1 MNLKPSFFKKTV
13 AAISA
18 TTILLMPFS
27 VFASVLGSSKIN
39 GYTTQIGEGTYYTH
53 NVFYSDQSG
62 VGKQTENYIEYTPN
76 STVLPTITNGPSL
89 YGMTA
94 ISSEVSRLEG
104 QGLDLIGGGNA
115 DYFSTQTGVPMSN
128 AIVDGKILTKD
139 ASGQDAIGIMPD
151 GTPFISYFSLN
162 SVLIREDG
170 SEINIYNINKYRQP
184 YAVYMMTR
192 DFSTETRNTTEGID
206 IILGEIEGEMK
217 LGTKMTA
224 VIEAINS
231 EDSSAPIPED
241 KIVITID
248 AKAPAEFLDP
258 IKTLTVGEKVTIA
271 FSATG
276 DKRWSEVA
284 LGMGSVGGRLLI
296 DGEVNQNLPTGA
308 APRTAIGIKK
318 DGSIILYTI
327 DGRQEG
333 HSYGVQLKTLAKRM
347 KELGCI
353 EALNLDGGGSTQM
366 VVRLPG
372 NKNAELINSPSD
384 KKERKVST
392 FFFFK
397 NTAKKTG
404 KAEILHLYP
413 KTNFVLT
420 GASVQLEVKA
430 TDSGFHPASTPRD
443 IIFSVEDG
451 KNSTIS
457 DDGVFT
463 AKDSG
468 TVTVYAESGDAK
480 KAALT
485 ITCLETPTDIVVKN
499 KNTWSDIK
507 SLSLL
512 PGNSIELSAVCYGGY
527 NQLTAS
533 RKNLVWEADPE
544 IGTISDIGLF
554 KASDKYGATG
564 NIRITA
570 GKKTVTIPVMLAK
583 PSANDPKA
591 YPIIDAEFGSGILTG
606 EISCEYNIDIEKDK
620 IIIKV
625 DGKSVDFKYDSVS
638 GEFVAEIPQN
648 TVKATVF
655 ATNSFGYT
663 SFKTITSQ
671 TQTLPESPFADTTR
685 HWAESLLGYMYSAKI
700 INGDPTSGQLLF
712 NPQKQMTRS
721 EFAVMIC
728 NYLGLNLTKYD
739 SVTLPYSDLDD
750 IPFWALGSFK
760 ALFAEGIVKG
770 RYVTETETCA
780 DPLATISRAEA
791 ATIVARI
798 LPAGILKAEVTAPDA
813 DEIPTWAADGINTLI
828 SLGAMKGYEDGS
840 LKPQNTLTKAEAAK
854 ILYSVM

>member
-1 MNLKPSFFKKTV
+1 MNFKIK
-13 AAISA
+13 ISA
-18 TTILLMPFS
+18 FITAIFVFALQFS
-27 VFASVLGSSKIN
+27 AFASVLGSSKIN

-53 NVFYSDQSG
+53 NVFYSNQSG
-62 VGKQTENYIEYTPN
+62 VGKQTENYIEYAPN
-76 STVLPTITNGPSL
+76 STVLPTITNGSAL

-94 ISSEVSRLEG
+94 ISNEVSRLEG
-104 QGLDLIGGGNA
+104 QGLDIVGGSNA
-115 DYFSTQTGVPMSN
+115 DFFSTQTGVPMSN

-192 DFSTETRNTTEGID
+192 DFSSETKNTTEGID
-206 IILGEIEGEMK
+206 VILGEIEGEMK
-217 LGTKMTA
+217 IGTKMTA
-224 VIEAINS
+224 VVEAINT
-231 EDSSAPIPED
+231 ETASAPIPEG

-258 IKTLTVGEKVTIA
+258 IKSLTVGEKVTIS
-271 FSATG
+271 FSANG

-296 DGEVNQNLPTGA
+296 NGEVNPNLSAGA

-347 KELGCI
+347 QELGCV

-366 VVRLPG
+366 VVQLPG
-372 NKNAELINSPSD
+372 NEKTELINKPSD
-384 KKERKVST
+384 GNERKVST

-413 KTNFVLT
+413 KTNFILT

-430 TDSGFHPASTPRD
+430 TDNGFHPAATPSN
-443 IIFSVEDG
+443 IVFSVEDG
-451 KNSTIS
+451 KNSTVS

-463 AKDSG
+463 AKDNG
-468 TVTVYAESGDAK
+468 PVTVYAQSGDAK
-480 KAALT
+480 KALLT
-485 ITCLETPTDIVVKN
+485 ITCLETPTDIVIKN
-499 KNTWSDIK
+499 KNTWADVK
-507 SLSLL
+507 SLALL
-512 PGNSIELSAVCYGGY
+512 PGDSIELSAVCYGGY
-527 NQLTAS
+527 NLLTAS
-533 RKNLVWEADPE
+533 RKNLIWEADPE

-570 GKKTVTIPVMLAK
+570 GKKTVTVPVTLAK
-583 PSANDPKA
+583 PSATDPKA
-591 YPIIDAEFGSGILTG
+591 YPIIDIKLNDGVLTG
-606 EISCEYNIDIEKDK
+606 KISCEYNIDTEKDK
-620 IIIKV
+620 IIIKA
-625 DGKSVDFKYDSVS
+625 DGKPQDFKYDSVS
-638 GEFVAEIPQN
+638 GELVAEVPQ
-648 TVKATVF
+648 TSVKITVF

-663 SFKTITSQ
+663 SFKTITSE
-671 TQTLPESPFADTTR
+671 TQVLPESPFADTTG

-712 NPQKQMTRS
+712 NPQKPMTRS

-728 NYLGLNLTKYD
+728 NYLGLDTAQYD
-739 SVTLPYSDLDD
+739 SVTLPYSDLED

-780 DPLATISRAEA
+780 DPLATISRGEA

-798 LPAGILKAEVTAPDA
+798 LPAGIFKTEINAPDA
-813 DEIPTWAADGINTLI
+813 ADVPNWASDGVTTLI
-828 SLGAMKGYEDGS
+828 SLGAMKGYEDGT
-840 LKPQNTLTKAEAAK
+840 LKPTNTLTKAEAAK

>member
-1 MNLKPSFFKKTV
+1 MSYKIKFFACITAFV
-13 AAISA
+13 VFASQFSA
-18 TTILLMPFS
+18 
-27 VFASVLGSSKIN
+27 FASVLGSSKIN

-62 VGKQTENYIEYTPN
+62 VGKQTENYIEYAPN
-76 STVLPTITNGPSL
+76 STVLPTITNGSAL

-94 ISSEVSRLEG
+94 ISNEVSRLEG
-104 QGLDLIGGGNA
+104 QGLDIVGGSNA
-115 DYFSTQTGVPMSN
+115 DFFSTQTGVPMSN

-206 IILGEIEGEMK
+206 VILGEIEGEMK
-217 LGTKMTA
+217 IGTKMTA
-224 VIEAINS
+224 VVEAINTETAS
-231 EDSSAPIPED
+231 VPIPEG

-258 IKTLTVGEKVTIA
+258 IKSLTVGEKVTISL
-271 FSATG
+271 SANG
-276 DKRWSEVA
+276 DKRWSDVA

-296 DGEVNQNLPTGA
+296 NGEVNPNLSAGA

-347 KELGCI
+347 LELGCV

-366 VVRLPG
+366 VVQLPG
-372 NKNAELINSPSD
+372 NEKTELINKPSD
-384 KKERKVST
+384 GNERKVST

-430 TDSGFHPASTPRD
+430 TDSGFHPAATPSD
-443 IIFSVEDG
+443 IVFSVEYG
-451 KNSTIS
+451 KNSTVS

-463 AKDSG
+463 AKDNG
-468 TVTVYAESGDAK
+468 PVTVYAQSGDAK
-480 KAALT
+480 KATLT
-485 ITCLETPTDIVVKN
+485 ITCLETPTDIVIKN
-499 KNTWSDIK
+499 KNTWADVK
-507 SLSLL
+507 SLALL
-512 PGNSIELSAVCYGGY
+512 PGDSIELSAVCYGGY

-533 RKNLVWEADPE
+533 RKNLIWEADPE

-570 GKKTVTIPVMLAK
+570 GKKTVTVPVTLAK
-583 PSANDPKA
+583 PSATDPKA
-591 YPIIDAEFGSGILTG
+591 YPIIDIRLNDGVLTG
-606 EISCEYNIDIEKDK
+606 KISCEYNIDTEKDK
-620 IIIKV
+620 IIIKA
-625 DGKSVDFKYDSVS
+625 DGKPQDFKYDSVS
-638 GEFVAEIPQN
+638 GELVAEVPQ
-648 TVKATVF
+648 TSVKITVF

-663 SFKTITSQ
+663 SFKTITSE
-671 TQTLPESPFADTTR
+671 TQALPESPFADTTE

-712 NPQKQMTRS
+712 NPQKPMTRS

-728 NYLGLNLTKYD
+728 NYLGLDTAQYD
-739 SVTLPYSDLDD
+739 SVTLPYSDLEA

-798 LPAGILKAEVTAPDA
+798 LPAGILKTEINAPDA
-813 DEIPTWAADGINTLI
+813 ADVPDWASDGITTLI
-828 SLGAMKGYEDGS
+828 SLGAMKGYEDGT
-840 LKPQNTLTKAEAAK
+840 LKPTNTLTKAEAAK

>member
-1 MNLKPSFFKKTV
+1 MNFKIK
-13 AAISA
+13 ISA
-18 TTILLMPFS
+18 FITATLVLSSQLS

-62 VGKQTENYIEYTPN
+62 VGKQTENYIEYAPN

-94 ISSEVSRLEG
+94 ISNEVSRLEG
-104 QGLDLIGGGNA
+104 QGFDLIGGSNA

-192 DFSTETRNTTEGID
+192 DFSTETKNTTEGID

-224 VIEAINS
+224 VIEALNN
-231 EDSSAPIPED
+231 ETASAPIPEG

-258 IKTLTVGEKVTIA
+258 IKTLTVGEKVTIS

-276 DKRWSEVA
+276 DKRWAEVA
-284 LGMGSVGGRLLI
+284 LGMGSIGGRLLI
-296 DGEVNQNLPTGA
+296 DGEINQNLPTGA

-353 EALNLDGGGSTQM
+353 DALNLDGGGSTQM

-372 NKNAELINSPSD
+372 NKKTELINSPSD

-430 TDSGFHPASTPRD
+430 TDSGFHPASTPQNITYR
-443 IIFSVEDG
+443 VEDG

-457 DDGVFT
+457 DNGVFT
-463 AKDSG
+463 AKDNG

-480 KAALT
+480 KATLT
-485 ITCLETPTDIVVKN
+485 ITCLETPTDIVIKN
-499 KNTWSDIK
+499 KNTWADVK

-512 PGNSIELSAVCYGGY
+512 PGDSIELSAVCYGGY

-533 RKNLVWEADPE
+533 RKNLAWEADPE

-570 GKKTVTIPVMLAK
+570 GKKTVTVPVTLAK
-583 PSANDPKA
+583 PSATDPKA
-591 YPIIDAEFGSGILTG
+591 YPIIDTEFGDGILTG
-606 EISCEYNIDIEKDK
+606 KISCEYNIDTKKDK
-620 IIIKV
+620 IIIKA
-625 DGKSVDFKYDSVS
+625 DGKPIDFKYDSAS

-655 ATNSFGYT
+655 ASNSLGYT
-663 SFKTITSQ
+663 SFKTISSE
-671 TQTLPESPFADTTR
+671 TQLLPESPFADTAG
-685 HWAESLLGYMYSAKI
+685 HWAENLLGYMYSAKI

-728 NYLGLNLTKYD
+728 NYLGFDLNQYD
-739 SVTLPYSDLDD
+739 TVALPYSDLND

-760 ALFAEGIVKG
+760 ALYAEGIVKG
-770 RYVTETETCA
+770 RYVSETETCA

-798 LPAGILKAEVTAPDA
+798 LPTGILKTKVTAPDA
-813 DEIPTWAADGINTLI
+813 AEIPAWAADGITTLI

>member
-1 MNLKPSFFKKTV
+1 MHLKLSLYKKLIAT
-13 AAISA
+13 ISA
-18 TTILLMPFS
+18 AAVLSMPFS

-39 GYTTQIGEGTYYTH
+39 GYTTQIGKGTYYTH

-94 ISSEVSRLEG
+94 ISNEVSRLEG
-104 QGLDLIGGGNA
+104 QGLDIVGGSNA

-192 DFSTETRNTTEGID
+192 DFSTETKNTTEGID

-224 VIEAINS
+224 VIEAINN
-231 EDSSAPIPED
+231 ETSSAPIPEG

-258 IKTLTVGEKVTIA
+258 IKTLTVGEKVTIS

-296 DGEVNQNLPTGA
+296 DGEVNENLPTGA

-372 NKNAELINSPSD
+372 NNKTELINSPSD

-420 GASVQLEVKA
+420 GAMLQLEVKA
-430 TDSGFHPASTPRD
+430 TDSGFHPASTPQN
-443 IIFSVEDG
+443 ITYSVEDG
-451 KNSTIS
+451 KNSTVS

-463 AKDSG
+463 AKDNG

-485 ITCLETPTDIVVKN
+485 ITCLETPTDIVIKN
-499 KNTWSDIK
+499 KNTWADVK
-507 SLSLL
+507 SLALL
-512 PGNSIELSAVCYGGY
+512 PGDSIELSAVCYGGY

-570 GKKTVTIPVMLAK
+570 GKKTVTVPVTLAK
-583 PSANDPKA
+583 PAATDPKA
-591 YPIIDAEFGSGILTG
+591 YPIIDAEFGNGILTG
-606 EISCEYNIDIEKDK
+606 KISCEYNIDTEKDK
-620 IIIKV
+620 IVIKV

-638 GEFVAEIPQN
+638 GEFVTEIPQN

-663 SFKTITSQ
+663 SFKTIVSKEQ
-671 TQTLPESPFADTTR
+671 PHPESPFADTTG

-728 NYLGLNLTKYD
+728 NYLGLDLTKYD
-739 SVTLPYSDLDD
+739 SVVLPYSDLDD

-770 RYVTETETCA
+770 RYVTETEACA

-813 DEIPTWAADGINTLI
+813 AEIPTWAADGITTLI
-828 SLGAMKGYEDGS
+828 SLGAMKGYEDGT

>member
-1 MNLKPSFFKKTV
+1 MNFKIKTTACITAFLV
-13 AAISA
+13 FASQLSA
-18 TTILLMPFS
+18 
-27 VFASVLGSSKIN
+27 FASVLGSSKIN

-62 VGKQTENYIEYTPN
+62 VGKQTENYIEYAPN

-94 ISSEVSRLEG
+94 ISNEVSRLEG
-104 QGLDLIGGGNA
+104 HGIDLIGGSNA
-115 DYFSTQTGVPMSN
+115 DFFSTQTGVPMSN

-192 DFSTETRNTTEGID
+192 DFSTETKNTTEGID
-206 IILGEIEGEMK
+206 IILGQIEGEMK
-217 LGTKMTA
+217 LGTRMTA
-224 VIEAINS
+224 VIEAINK
-231 EDSSAPIPED
+231 EKASAPIPEG

-258 IKTLTVGEKVTIA
+258 IKSLTVGEKITIS

-284 LGMGSVGGRLLI
+284 LGMGSIGGRLLI
-296 DGEVNQNLPTGA
+296 NGEVNNNLPTGA
-308 APRTAIGIKK
+308 APRTAIGIKQ

-333 HSYGVQLKTLAKRM
+333 HSYGIQLKTLAKRM
-347 KELGCI
+347 KELGCV

-366 VVRLPG
+366 VIRLPG
-372 NKNAELINSPSD
+372 SNKTELINSPSD
-384 KKERKVST
+384 GKERKVST

-430 TDSGFHPASTPRD
+430 TDSGFHPAATPDD
-443 IIFSVEDG
+443 ITFSVQDG

-457 DDGVFT
+457 ADGVFT
-463 AKDSG
+463 AKDNG
-468 TVTVYAESGDAK
+468 AVTVYAEHGDAK

-485 ITCLETPTDIVVKN
+485 ITCLETPTDIVIKN

-512 PGNSIELSAVCYGGY
+512 PGDSIELSAVCYGGY
-527 NQLTAS
+527 NQLAAS

-544 IGTISDIGLF
+544 IGTISDIGFF
-554 KASDKYGATG
+554 KASDKYGAAG

-570 GKKTVTIPVMLAK
+570 GKKTVTVPVTLAK
-583 PSANDPKA
+583 PSASDPKA
-591 YPIIDAEFGSGILTG
+591 YPIIDAEFGDGILTG
-606 EISCEYNIDIEKDK
+606 KIHCEYNIDTEKEK
-620 IIIKV
+620 IIIKA
-625 DGKSVDFKYDSVS
+625 DGKPIDFKYDSVS
-638 GEFVAEIPQN
+638 GELVAEIPQS
-648 TVKATVF
+648 TVKITVF

-663 SFKTITSQ
+663 SFRTITSE
-671 TQTLPESPFADTTR
+671 TQPLPESPFADTAG
-685 HWAESLLGYMYSAKI
+685 HWAENLLGYMYSAKI
-700 INGDPTSGQLLF
+700 INGDPTSGKLLF
-712 NPQKQMTRS
+712 SPQKQMTRS
-721 EFAVMIC
+721 EFSVMIC
-728 NYLGLNLTKYD
+728 NYLGLDTAQYN
-739 SVTLPYSDLDD
+739 SVALPYSDLDD

-760 ALFAEGIVKG
+760 ALFEKGIVKG
-770 RYVTETETCA
+770 RYVTDTETCA

-798 LPAGILKAEVTAPDA
+798 LPAGILKAKINAPDA
-813 DEIPTWAADGINTLI
+813 AKIPAWAADGINTLI
-828 SLGAMKGYEDGS
+828 SLGAMKGYEDGT
-840 LKPQNTLTKAEAAK
+840 LKPLNTLTKAEAAK